1 MTPVPQDPLP
11 ERSTMAPKPAEQ
23 VLVERLVPW
32 WSKLV
37 HRMVVAEEATGERQE
52 KRGVEHVEDKR
63 IAF

>member
-1 MTPVPQDPLP
+1 
-11 ERSTMAPKPAEQ
+11 MAPKPAEQ

-37 HRMVVAEEATGERQE
+37 HRMVVAEEATGEREE